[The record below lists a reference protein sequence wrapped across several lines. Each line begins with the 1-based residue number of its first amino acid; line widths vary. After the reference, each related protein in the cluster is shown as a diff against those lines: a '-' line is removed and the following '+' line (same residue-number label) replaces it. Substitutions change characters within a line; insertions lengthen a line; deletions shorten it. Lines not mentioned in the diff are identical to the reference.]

1 MANESTSSTL
11 SELYTE
17 IVAEAQ
23 FVASEKSIMR
33 NLVKNYAIVGG
44 GKAVEVPVYAQVS
57 ASAVSEATDL
67 SNTAIDPT
75 SVTITASE
83 VGVMTTLT
91 DLARNSAPR
100 NVAGDI
106 GKLFGEVLAR
116 KQDADL
122 TALFDGFSTALGD
135 GTGAISASVIFNA
148 LSTLRANA
156 LDADMC
162 SVVLHPK
169 IAYDLKANMTNTF
182 ANANANDLS
191 NEALRSGFVGKL
203 AGMNVFETSNIA
215 NTGTAGDY
223 KGGAFHKDALAIAMM
238 QDVKIETQRDA
249 SLRADEIAVVPS
261 PNAVEKPSNK
271 AVKSWSC
278 FLANASPNNLP
289 ISAATF
295 LGAEFLAKSVKVV
308 ITPTSEA
315 VIVTEVGL
323 IAV

>member
-33 NLVKNYAIVGG
+33 NLVKNYAITGG
-44 GKAVEVPVYAQVS
+44 GKAVEVPVYANVS
-57 ASAVSEATDL
+57 ASAVAEATDL
-67 SNTAIDPT
+67 SNTAINPT

-106 GKLFGEVLAR
+106 GKLFGEALAR

-122 TALFDGFSTALGD
+122 IALFDGFSTTLGD
-135 GTGAISASVIFNA
+135 GTTAISPAVIFNA

-156 LDADMC
+156 LPASEC
-162 SVVLHPK
+162 AVVLHPK
-169 IAYDLKANMTNTF
+169 IAYDLKSGLTNTF
-182 ANANANDLS
+182 AGLDTETS
-191 NEALRSGFVGKL
+191 NEALRAGFIGTL
-203 AGMNVFETSNIA
+203 AGMPIFETSNMA
-215 NTGTAGDY
+215 DTGTAGDY
-223 KGGAFHKDALAIAMM
+223 KGGAMHKDALAIAMM

-249 SLRADEIAVVPS
+249 SLRADEIVATSVYGVGEIHDS
-261 PNAVEKPSNK
+261 YGVELHYDS
-271 AVKSWSC
+271 S
-278 FLANASPNNLP
+278 
-289 ISAATF
+289 IQ
-295 LGAEFLAKSVKVV
+295 
-308 ITPTSEA
+308 
-315 VIVTEVGL
+315 
-323 IAV
+323 

>member
-33 NLVKNYAIVGG
+33 NLVKNYAITGG

-57 ASAVSEATDL
+57 ASAVAEATDL
-67 SNTAIDPT
+67 SNTAIDPS

-106 GKLFGEVLAR
+106 GKLFGEALAR

-122 TALFDGFSTALGD
+122 IALFDGFSVTSGD
-135 GTGAISASVIFNA
+135 GTTAISPAVIFNA
-148 LSTLRANA
+148 LSTLRANSLPA
-156 LDADMC
+156 NECA
-162 SVVLHPK
+162 VVLHPK
-169 IAYDLKANMTNTF
+169 IAYDLKSGLTNTF
-182 ANANANDLS
+182 AGLDTETS
-191 NEALRSGFVGKL
+191 NEALRAGFVGTL
-203 AGMNVFETSNIA
+203 AGMPIFETSNMA

-249 SLRADEIAVVPS
+249 SLRADEIVATSVYGVGEIHDS
-261 PNAVEKPSNK
+261 YGVELHYDS
-271 AVKSWSC
+271 S
-278 FLANASPNNLP
+278 
-289 ISAATF
+289 IQ
-295 LGAEFLAKSVKVV
+295 
-308 ITPTSEA
+308 
-315 VIVTEVGL
+315 
-323 IAV
+323 

>member
-1 MANESTSSTL
+1 
-11 SELYTE
+11 
-17 IVAEAQ
+17 
-23 FVASEKSIMR
+23 MR
-33 NLVKNYAIVGG
+33 NLVKNYAITGG

-106 GKLFGEVLAR
+106 GRLFGEALAR

-135 GTGAISASVIFNA
+135 GTGAISTAVIFNA

-162 SVVLHPK
+162 AVVLHPK

-191 NEALRSGFVGKL
+191 NEALRSGFVGRL

-223 KGGAFHKDALAIAMM
+223 KGGAFHRDALAIAMM

-249 SLRADEIAVVPS
+249 SLRADEIVATSVYGVGEIHDTYG
-261 PNAVEKPSNK
+261 VELHYDS
-271 AVKSWSC
+271 S
-278 FLANASPNNLP
+278 
-289 ISAATF
+289 IQ
-295 LGAEFLAKSVKVV
+295 
-308 ITPTSEA
+308 
-315 VIVTEVGL
+315 
-323 IAV
+323 

>member
-33 NLVKNYAIVGG
+33 NLVKNYAITGG

-57 ASAVSEATDL
+57 ASAVAEATDL
-67 SNTAIDPT
+67 SNTAIDPS

-100 NVAGDI
+100 NVAADI
-106 GKLFGEVLAR
+106 GKLFGEALAR

-122 TALFDGFSTALGD
+122 IALFDGFSVTSGD
-135 GTGAISASVIFNA
+135 GTTAISPAVIFNA
-148 LSTLRANA
+148 LSTLRANSLPA
-156 LDADMC
+156 NECA
-162 SVVLHPK
+162 VVLHPK
-169 IAYDLKANMTNTF
+169 IAYDLKSGLTNTF
-182 ANANANDLS
+182 AGLDTETS
-191 NEALRSGFVGKL
+191 NEALRAGFVGTL
-203 AGMNVFETSNIA
+203 AGMPIFETANMA

-223 KGGAFHKDALAIAMM
+223 KGGAMHKDALAIAMM

-249 SLRADEIAVVPS
+249 SLRADEIVATSVYGVGEIHDS
-261 PNAVEKPSNK
+261 YGVELHYDS
-271 AVKSWSC
+271 S
-278 FLANASPNNLP
+278 
-289 ISAATF
+289 IQ
-295 LGAEFLAKSVKVV
+295 
-308 ITPTSEA
+308 
-315 VIVTEVGL
+315 
-323 IAV
+323 

>member
-33 NLVKNYAIVGG
+33 NLVKNYAITGG

-57 ASAVSEATDL
+57 ASAVAEATDL
-67 SNTAIDPT
+67 SNTAIDPS

-106 GKLFGEVLAR
+106 GKLFGEALAR

-122 TALFDGFSTALGD
+122 IALFDGFSTTLGD
-135 GTGAISASVIFNA
+135 GTTAISPAVIFNA

-156 LDADMC
+156 LPANEC
-162 SVVLHPK
+162 AVVLHPK
-169 IAYDLKANMTNTF
+169 IAYDLKSGLTNTF
-182 ANANANDLS
+182 AGLDTENS
-191 NEALRSGFVGKL
+191 NEALRSGFVGTL
-203 AGMNVFETSNIA
+203 AGMRIFETSNMS

-249 SLRADEIAVVPS
+249 SLRADEIVATSVYGVGEIHDS
-261 PNAVEKPSNK
+261 YGVELHYDS
-271 AVKSWSC
+271 S
-278 FLANASPNNLP
+278 
-289 ISAATF
+289 IQ
-295 LGAEFLAKSVKVV
+295 
-308 ITPTSEA
+308 
-315 VIVTEVGL
+315 
-323 IAV
+323 